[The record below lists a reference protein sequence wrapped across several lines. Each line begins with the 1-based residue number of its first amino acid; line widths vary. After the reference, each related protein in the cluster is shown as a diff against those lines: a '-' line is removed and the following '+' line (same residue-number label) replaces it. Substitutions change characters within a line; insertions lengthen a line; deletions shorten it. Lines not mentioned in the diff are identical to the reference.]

1 MKRLLIVIAGVL
13 AVVALGAAPAGA
25 ETLDSCLAQHHVC
38 VSDSGR
44 QVISTAQQDQLEHQ
58 IGNEPI
64 YLVVATSGSAGYA
77 SAMRQLIS
85 DLGGHDEFTVGFLD
99 VSQRHFGAYNR
110 GMMPTG
116 TAAGLATQVVRE
128 HQGDGDIF
136 AALTDFVSDV
146 KQQAGSVGGQRY
158 GRAAG
163 RRHRSDR
170 ARGGPRG
177 GRAGRAVRRPAPDPA
192 AAAAGAPGGQDGC
205 PGRPDRAQQPAD
217 RHPHRRVVQANP
229 DAAAEQAAA
238 LNDYERGTAALDAA
252 RRPSDMIAVSR
263 AIGSGQYHLACAE
276 ALAAGQPR
284 PDRRPS
290 CFFDPRHGMS
300 VTDAYWTPADGSAA
314 RMVPVCADDA
324 RKVEQGI
331 EPEMRTVQV
340 AGGAPVAYVN
350 SGFAPSYWGGYGFGG
365 GLFTGFLLGEILA
378 PDPVVYQ
385 ENFYG
390 NDFGGGD
397 FGGGDSAAA
406 ISAAATSAAVTSAAA
421 TSGAVTSAAAI
432 SAAATSAAGTSSA
445 GS

>member
-44 QVISTAQQDQLEHQ
+44 QVISTAQQDQLEKQ

-146 KQQAGSVGGQRY
+146 KQQSGSSGDSGTGSGPPVVVIVLIVLGAGLAVAALGALFVVQR
-158 GRAAG
+158 RTRRRQQQELQEAKTAA
-163 RRHRSDR
+163 
-170 ARGGPRG
+170 
-177 GRAGRAVRRPAPDPA
+177 
-192 AAAAGAPGGQDGC
+192 QDDLIALSNRLTGI
-205 PGRPDRAQQPAD
+205 RTD
-217 RHPHRRVVQANP
+217 VSVQANP

-300 VTDAYWTPADGSAA
+300 VTDAYWTPADGSPA

-324 RKVEQGI
+324 RKLEQGI

-397 FGGGDSAAA
+397 FGGRRRFRRGRFRRR
-406 ISAAATSAAVTSAAA
+406 
-421 TSGAVTSAAAI
+421 
-432 SAAATSAAGTSSA
+432 
-445 GS
+445 

>member
-1 MKRLLIVIAGVL
+1 MPMKRLLIVIAGVL
-13 AVVALGAAPAGA
+13 AVAALGAAPAGA

-44 QVISTAQQDQLEHQ
+44 QVISTAQQDQLEQQ
-58 IGNEPI
+58 IGTEPI
-64 YLVVATSGSAGYA
+64 YLVIATSGSAGYA
-77 SAMRQLIS
+77 SSMRQLIS
-85 DLGGHDEFTVGFLD
+85 DLGGHDKFTVGFLD

-116 TAAGLATQVVRE
+116 TAAGLATQVVRQ

-136 AALTDFVSDV
+136 AALTDFVSAV
-146 KQQAGSVGGQRY
+146 KQQSGSSGDSGSGPPVAVIVLIVL
-158 GRAAG
+158 AAG
-163 RRHRSDR
+163 LAVAAIGALFVVQRRT
-170 ARGGPRG
+170 
-177 GRAGRAVRRPAPDPA
+177 RRRQRQELQEAKTA
-192 AAAAGAPGGQDGC
+192 AQDDLIALSNRLTGI
-205 PGRPDRAQQPAD
+205 RTD
-217 RHPHRRVVQANP
+217 VSVQANP

-238 LNDYERGTAALDAA
+238 LTDYERGTAALDAA

-300 VTDAYWTPADGSAA
+300 VTDAYWTPADGSPA

-324 RKVEQGI
+324 RKIEQGT
-331 EPEMRTVQV
+331 EPEMRMVQV

-385 ENFYG
+385 ENFSG
-390 NDFGGGD
+390 NGSGDGGFGGGDFGGGDSGGGGDFGGGDFDGGGDFGGGD
-397 FGGGDSAAA
+397 FGGGDF
-406 ISAAATSAAVTSAAA
+406 
-421 TSGAVTSAAAI
+421 
-432 SAAATSAAGTSSA
+432 
-445 GS
+445 

>member
-13 AVVALGAAPAGA
+13 AVVAAGAAPAGA
-25 ETLDSCLAQHHVC
+25 ETLDSCLTQHHVC

-44 QVISTAQQDQLEHQ
+44 QVISTAQQDQLEKQ

-77 SAMRQLIS
+77 SSMRQLIS

-136 AALTDFVSDV
+136 AALTEFVSDV
-146 KQQAGSVGGQRY
+146 KQQSGSSGDSGT
-158 GRAAG
+158 
-163 RRHRSDR
+163 
-170 ARGGPRG
+170 GGPPVFVIVLIVLG
-177 GRAGRAVRRPAPDPA
+177 VGLAV
-192 AAAAGAPGGQDGC
+192 AAAGALFISVRRTRRRQQQELQEAKVAAQDDLIALSNRLTGI
-205 PGRPDRAQQPAD
+205 RTD
-217 RHPHRRVVQANP
+217 VSVQANP

-300 VTDAYWTPADGSAA
+300 VTDAYWTPADGSPA
-314 RMVPVCADDA
+314 RTVPVCADDA
-324 RKVEQGI
+324 RKIEQGI
-331 EPEMRTVQV
+331 EPEIRTVQV
-340 AGGAPVAYVN
+340 AGGGAPVPYVN
-350 SGFAPSYWGGYGFGG
+350 AGFAPSYWGGYGFGG

-397 FGGGDSAAA
+397 FGGGDF
-406 ISAAATSAAVTSAAA
+406 
-421 TSGAVTSAAAI
+421 G
-432 SAAATSAAGTSSA
+432 G
-445 GS
+445 GDF

>member
-13 AVVALGAAPAGA
+13 AVAALGAAPAGA

-44 QVISTAQQDQLEHQ
+44 QVISTAQQDQLEQQ
-58 IGNEPI
+58 IGTEPI
-64 YLVVATSGSAGYA
+64 YLVIATSGSAGYA
-77 SAMRQLIS
+77 SSMRQLIS
-85 DLGGHDEFTVGFLD
+85 DLGGHDKFTVGFLD

-116 TAAGLATQVVRE
+116 TAAGLATQVVRQ

-136 AALTDFVSDV
+136 AALTDFVSGV
-146 KQQAGSVGGQRY
+146 KQQSGSSGDSGSGPPVAVIVLIVL
-158 GRAAG
+158 AAG
-163 RRHRSDR
+163 LAVAAIGALFVVQRRT
-170 ARGGPRG
+170 
-177 GRAGRAVRRPAPDPA
+177 RRRQRQELQEAKTA
-192 AAAAGAPGGQDGC
+192 AQDDLIALSNRLTGI
-205 PGRPDRAQQPAD
+205 RTD
-217 RHPHRRVVQANP
+217 VSVQANP

-238 LNDYERGTAALDAA
+238 LTDYERGTAALDAA

-300 VTDAYWTPADGSAA
+300 VTDAYWTPADGSPA

-324 RKVEQGI
+324 RKIEQGI

-390 NDFGGGD
+390 NGSGDGGFGGGGFGGGDSGGGGDFGGGD
-397 FGGGDSAAA
+397 FGGGDFD
-406 ISAAATSAAVTSAAA
+406 
-421 TSGAVTSAAAI
+421 G
-432 SAAATSAAGTSSA
+432 G
-445 GS
+445 GDFGGGDFGGGDF

>member
-25 ETLDSCLAQHHVC
+25 ETLNACLAQHHVC

-44 QVISTAQQDQLEHQ
+44 KVISTAQQDQLEQQ
-58 IGNEPI
+58 IGNDPI

-77 SAMRQLIS
+77 SSMRQLIS

-116 TAAGLATQVVRE
+116 TAADLATQVVQQ
-128 HQGDGDIF
+128 HKGDGDIF

-146 KQQAGSVGGQRY
+146 KQQSGSSGDSGT
-158 GRAAG
+158 
-163 RRHRSDR
+163 
-170 ARGGPRG
+170 GGPPVFVIVLIVLG
-177 GRAGRAVRRPAPDPA
+177 VGLAVV
-192 AAAAGAPGGQDGC
+192 AAGALFISVRRTRRRQQQELQEAKVAAQDDLIALSNRLTGI
-205 PGRPDRAQQPAD
+205 RTD
-217 RHPHRRVVQANP
+217 VSVQANP

-276 ALAAGQPR
+276 ALSAGQPR

-300 VTDAYWTPADGSAA
+300 VTDAYWTPADGS
-314 RMVPVCADDA
+314 
-324 RKVEQGI
+324 
-331 EPEMRTVQV
+331 
-340 AGGAPVAYVN
+340 
-350 SGFAPSYWGGYGFGG
+350 
-365 GLFTGFLLGEILA
+365 
-378 PDPVVYQ
+378 PDPARPWCRPVSCARPAYA
-385 ENFYG
+385 
-390 NDFGGGD
+390 
-397 FGGGDSAAA
+397 SAIA
-406 ISAAATSAAVTSAAA
+406 SPSTPTATAPP
-421 TSGAVTSAAAI
+421 
-432 SAAATSAAGTSSA
+432 
-445 GS
+445 